1 MQEERTRTLAQH
13 SLGAAAGD
21 DGALEFKPGQVLG
34 SFRLLEMLGRGG
46 MGQVFLAE
54 QLEPVQRQVALKF
67 MRHRL
72 PGGEPLA
79 RFLIERQALARMQ
92 HPSIALIHE
101 AGTTADGFPYLAME
115 FVAGTSITRYCRR
128 HQLDLRSRL
137 QLFQRLCLGVAHAHQ
152 KGVVHRDLKPSNVLV
167 TEIDGLALPKIIDF
181 GIATAS
187 AGSAVGGLR
196 PAGALLGTPGYMS
209 PEQAGAADDVDTR
222 SDVYALGAVLY
233 EMLADAP
240 AYDRA
245 LFGGV
250 SQPSALQALLLTH
263 TPGSPSTR
271 LAAPSTRAR
280 MPDLRRQLKRIRTEL
295 DAVVAKAMHSERAQR
310 YQTCLEL
317 YADISRFLDEQP
329 LLCLPATRRYRG
341 LKFVRR
347 HRLGLGIAL
356 AAVLLLLGGLAAI
369 SLSLVEARQQRDLAR
384 QREAELEQLSRFQR
398 SMLAGLDLGA
408 LAAGLRADLLD
419 GYRAASAIHGPP
431 MDPAPFTTALTLAN
445 PTDAVRRL
453 LARQILAPAQRAIA
467 ADFNDQPLLAAALED
482 SIAPVYRALGENA
495 AALASNRLALD
506 RRLAVLG
513 EQHPLTMEN
522 RLRAIDWA
530 SGEGNAHARLPLVEQ
545 LVAACQQTLGA
556 AATLCLR
563 AQSAQA
569 QVMAEAGDRVLPAL
583 TLSAA
588 VESRLRES
596 LGASAPER
604 LEALQRSA
612 QLQQLAG
619 QPEAA
624 IQNWAALYAARRD
637 RDGADALSTLAAREE
652 LAKSQS
658 LAGEHAAA
666 LTTLRAILA
675 VRQRLQGLSH
685 PLSAGTLATLATALV
700 RSGDAD
706 AALAPSREALQ
717 LRLQSLGPGHPDTLR
732 SQQNL
737 AALLTR
743 LASRDLLDHGDLAR
757 ARREGFDAAEALY
770 AEVIV
775 QRSAILGA
783 EHPDTLNTAAN
794 LGDLLTRS
802 GRNAEALGWYRRV
815 ADGRAKVLP
824 PGHFGV
830 LEGQMFLGRALQRSG
845 DCPAALPLL
854 DATLAALLAQDPV
867 LEEPLQITAWA
878 LAQCREQLG
887 DRRGADAILSAHLAR
902 LLRPEPPAPGER
914 GTHIHREIQPWLV
927 QTGRRK
933 P

>member
-13 SLGAAAGD
+13 SLSSAVGD
-21 DGALEFKPGQVLG
+21 DGALEFRPGQVLG
-34 SFRLLEMLGRGG
+34 PFRLLEMLGRGG

-167 TEIDGLALPKIIDF
+167 TVIDGLAQPKIIDF

-187 AGSAVGGLR
+187 AGNAAGGLR

-271 LAAPSTRAR
+271 LAAPSAQAH
-280 MPDLRRQLKRIRTEL
+280 MPDLRRQLKRIRAEL
-295 DAVVAKAMHSERAQR
+295 DAVVAKAMHPERAQR
-310 YQTCLEL
+310 YQTCLDL
-317 YADISRFLDEQP
+317 HADIGRFLDDQP
-329 LLCLPATRRYRG
+329 LLCLAPTRRYRWR
-341 LKFVRR
+341 KFVRR
-347 HRLGLGIAL
+347 HRLGLAVAL
-356 AAVLLLLGGLAAI
+356 SSMLLLLGGLATV
-369 SLSLVEARQQRDLAR
+369 SLSLIEAREQRDLAR
-384 QREAELEQLSRFQR
+384 KREAELEQLSRFQR
-398 SMLAGLDLGA
+398 TMLAGLDLGA
-408 LAAGLRADLLD
+408 LAAGLRADLLE
-419 GYRAASAIHGPP
+419 GHRLASAVSGPP
-431 MDPAPFTTALTLAN
+431 MDPAPFTAALTLAN

-467 ADFNDQPLLAAALED
+467 ADFSDQPLLAAALED
-482 SIAPVYRALGENA
+482 SIAPVYRALGEHT
-495 AALASNRLALD
+495 AALNSNRLALE

-513 EQHPLTMEN
+513 ENHPLTLEN
-522 RLRAIDWA
+522 RLRDIDWA
-530 SGEGNAHARLPLVEQ
+530 SGAGNARARLPRAEQ
-545 LVAACQQTLGA
+545 LAGACQQTLGG
-556 AATLCLR
+556 AATICLR

-569 QVMAEAGDRVLPAL
+569 QVMAETGDRVLPAL
-583 TLSAA
+583 ALIAT
-588 VESRLRES
+588 VEDRLRET
-596 LGASAPER
+596 LGAAAPER

-619 QPEAA
+619 RTEAA
-624 IQNWAALYAARRD
+624 IQAWTALYVACRT
-637 RDGADALSTLAAREE
+637 RDGAEALSTLAAREE
-652 LAKSQS
+652 LAKAQA
-658 LAGEHAAA
+658 LAGDTATA
-666 LTTLRAILA
+666 LSALREVLS

-685 PLSAGTLATLATALV
+685 PQSAGTLATLATTLV
-700 RSGDAD
+700 RAGEAD
-706 AALAPSREALQ
+706 AALAPSRDALH
-717 LRLQSLGPGHPDTLR
+717 LRLQALGPGHPDTLR

-743 LASRDLLDHGDLAR
+743 LASRDLLAHGDMAR

-775 QRSAILGA
+775 QRSAVLGA

-802 GRNAEALGWYRRV
+802 GRDVEALGWYQRV
-815 ADGRAKVLP
+815 ATGRARVLP

-830 LEGQMFLGRALQRSG
+830 LEGRMFLGRALQRSG
-845 DCPAALPLL
+845 DCEAAVPVLEE
-854 DATLAALLAQDPV
+854 TLAALLAQDPV
-867 LEEPLQITAWA
+867 LEEPVQITTWA
-878 LAQCREQLG
+878 LAQCRERLG
-887 DRRGADAILSAHLAR
+887 DRRGADALLSAHLAR

-914 GTHIHREIQPWLV
+914 GTHIHREIQPWLI